1 MVRKKFIVNNSFKT
15 VEVESID
22 KNSKTDKINLKKL
35 LPVYFNLGFYLITP
49 VLVGVFLGL
58 YLDSRLK
65 TKPSFVL
72 AGIIL
77 GTLALFYNL
86 FKIYKD

>member
-1 MVRKKFIVNNSFKT
+1 MVRRNIVIGNNFKT
-15 VEVESID
+15 TQVESID
-22 KNSKTDKINLKKL
+22 KKGKTDKINLKKL

-86 FKIYKD
+86 FKIYKN

>member
-1 MVRKKFIVNNSFKT
+1 MVRRNLVVENNFKT
-15 VEVESID
+15 SEVKSID
-22 KNSKTDKINLKKL
+22 KRSKTDKINLKKS

-58 YLDSRLK
+58 YLDNRLK
-65 TKPSFVL
+65 SKPTFVL
-72 AGIIL
+72 AGIIF